1 MAPGIILHGA
11 CAATM
16 TTSTTDSATAI
27 SSRSDLVVRS
37 MATRMTPA
45 GLRFRLIMVGSGSMF
60 AATTAITKSKSCR
73 ARRTHRRGGSRR
85 TWHSVTV
92 GNCQR
97 VPALAIARL
106 VEEANLRL
114 LETMG
119 PLSFCVGRAERRRY
133 IRGQQLNAQPAPKPV
148 GALPGDERA
157 GQKGVGDR
165 ARITRS
171 LTAQTRIAAT
181 LLAGLH

>member
-1 MAPGIILHGA
+1 M
-11 CAATM
+11 
-16 TTSTTDSATAI
+16 
-27 SSRSDLVVRS
+27 
-37 MATRMTPA
+37 
-45 GLRFRLIMVGSGSMF
+45 
-60 AATTAITKSKSCR
+60 
-73 ARRTHRRGGSRR
+73 
-85 TWHSVTV
+85 
-92 GNCQR
+92 
-97 VPALAIARL
+97 PALAIARL

>member
-1 MAPGIILHGA
+1 MAPGITLHGA
-11 CAATM
+11 CATTASM
-16 TTSTTDSATAI
+16 TTSFTTDSATAI

-37 MATRMTPA
+37 MTTRMTPA
-45 GLRFRLIMVGSGSMF
+45 GFIMVGSGSTF
-60 AATTAITKSKSCR
+60 VAPTATTKSTSCR